1 MNSRPKGIKN
11 GAPVMKLRHSKTYV
25 LKKIG
30 GYLLHHIPS
39 LAAALALMI
48 LSNILALAGPKVAGT
63 AVDAI
68 KEGGVDFATVFR
80 CCAVMAALYTASAAL
95 SYILSLV
102 MLGISK
108 KITKQMRRDIFD
120 KLSTLPTS
128 FFDSHQ
134 TGDIISR
141 ISYDVDT
148 LGSSLASDVI
158 QLGAS
163 FITVVGAFVMM
174 CTISVP
180 MLSIFAVTVP
190 MTVAFTV
197 YKTKRVRPLFRK
209 RSEKLGVL
217 NAYVEETVSGV
228 RTIKSYGKEDV
239 FLSRFDKCNKSA
251 MDAYCDAECHAVV
264 TGPSVSLINNISLS
278 LISVLGAVF
287 YLNGTVSLGNI
298 SSFILYSRKFS
309 GPINEAA
316 NIMSEFQSA
325 LSAADRIFSLLE
337 ETPEIPDDGNEELH
351 VTNGDVSFSHVTFG
365 YGADKAVLRDF
376 SLDVKGGERIA
387 IVGHTG
393 AGKTTI
399 INLLMRFYDPDSGVI
414 TIDGKDISTV
424 TRKSLRRAFA
434 MVLQD
439 TWLFGGTVAE
449 NIAYGCDSATLDDVK
464 RTARA
469 AKISDFIESLPD
481 GYDTV
486 ISDDRTGISKGQKQ
500 LLTIAR
506 AMLVPSEI
514 LILDEATSNVDSAT
528 EKLLSDAM
536 CELMKGRTCFIIAH
550 RLSTVENADRIIV
563 LDEGRIAES
572 GTHAE
577 LLALGGK
584 YAALYTSQFE

>member
-1 MNSRPKGIKN
+1 
-11 GAPVMKLRHSKTYV
+11 
-25 LKKIG
+25 
-30 GYLLHHIPS
+30 
-39 LAAALALMI
+39 
-48 LSNILALAGPKVAGT
+48 
-63 AVDAI
+63 
-68 KEGGVDFATVFR
+68 
-80 CCAVMAALYTASAAL
+80 
-95 SYILSLV
+95 
-102 MLGISK
+102 
-108 KITKQMRRDIFD
+108 
-120 KLSTLPTS
+120 
-128 FFDSHQ
+128 
-134 TGDIISR
+134 
-141 ISYDVDT
+141 
-148 LGSSLASDVI
+148 
-158 QLGAS
+158 
-163 FITVVGAFVMM
+163 
-174 CTISVP
+174 
-180 MLSIFAVTVP
+180 
-190 MTVAFTV
+190 
-197 YKTKRVRPLFRK
+197 
-209 RSEKLGVL
+209 
-217 NAYVEETVSGV
+217 
-228 RTIKSYGKEDV
+228 
-239 FLSRFDKCNKSA
+239 

-365 YGADKAVLRDF
+365 YGTDKAVLRDF

-464 RTARA
+464 RAARA

-563 LDEGRIAES
+563 LDEGVIAES

>member
-1 MNSRPKGIKN
+1 MNSQPKGIKN
-11 GAPVMKLRHSKTYV
+11 GASVMKLRLSKTYV
-25 LKKIG
+25 LKRIG

-48 LSNILALAGPKVAGT
+48 LSNLLSLAGPKVAGT

-68 KEGGVDFATVFR
+68 KEGGVDFGTVFR
-80 CCAVMAALYTASAAL
+80 CCAVMAALYTASAVL

-108 KITKQMRRDIFD
+108 KITKQLRRDIFD

-148 LGSSLASDVI
+148 LGSSLASDFI
-158 QLGAS
+158 QLGAG

-180 MLSIFAVTVP
+180 MLSIFVVTVP
-190 MTVAFTV
+190 MTVAFTA
-197 YKTKRVRPLFRK
+197 YKTKCVRPLFRK
-209 RSEKLGVL
+209 RSEKLGAL
-217 NAYVEETVSGV
+217 NACVEETVSGV

-264 TGPSVSLINNISLS
+264 TGSSVSLINNISLS

-287 YLNGTVSLGNI
+287 YLNGTVSLGKI

-316 NIMSEFQSA
+316 NFMSEFQSA

-337 ETPEIPDDGNEELH
+337 ETPETPDDGNEELH

-365 YGADKAVLRDF
+365 YGSDKAVLRDF
-376 SLDVKGGERIA
+376 SLEVKGGEKVA

-414 TIDGKDISTV
+414 TIDSKDISTV

-449 NIAYGCDSATLDDVK
+449 NIAYGCDDATLDDVK
-464 RTARA
+464 RAAHA

-563 LDEGRIAES
+563 LDEGVIAES
-572 GTHAE
+572 GTHEE

-584 YAALYTSQFE
+584 YAELYRSQFE

>member
-1 MNSRPKGIKN
+1 MNNRQKGITN
-11 GAPVMKLRHSKTYV
+11 GEPVQKLRHSKVYV
-25 LKKIG
+25 LGRIG

-39 LAAALALMI
+39 LAAALILMM
-48 LSNILALAGPKVAGT
+48 LSNILALAGPKLAGT

-68 KEGGVDFATVFR
+68 KEGGVDFSVVFK
-80 CCAVMAALYTASAAL
+80 CCAYMALLYTASAIL
-95 SYILSLV
+95 SYILSLI
-102 MLGISK
+102 MLRVSK
-108 KITKQMRRDIFD
+108 KITRRVRSDIFD

-148 LGSSLASDVI
+148 LGASLASDVI
-158 QLGAS
+158 QLGAGL
-163 FITVVGAFVMM
+163 ITVTGAFLMM
-174 CTISVP
+174 CSISIP
-180 MLSIFAVTVP
+180 MLGVFAVTIP
-190 MTVAFTV
+190 MTVVFTV

-209 RSEKLGVL
+209 RSEKLGIL

-228 RTIKSYGKEDV
+228 RTIKAYGKEDV
-239 FLSRFDKCNKSA
+239 FLSRFDSCNKSA
-251 MDAYCDAECHAVV
+251 MDAYCEAECHAVV

-287 YLNGTVSLGNI
+287 YLVGTVSLGNI

-337 ETPEIPDDGNEELH
+337 ETPEVPDEGNDELC
-351 VTNGDVSFSHVTFG
+351 VTRGDVSFSHISFG
-365 YGADKAVLRDF
+365 YGDGKTVLHDF

-414 TIDGKDISTV
+414 TIDGCDISKV
-424 TRKSLRRAFA
+424 TRKSLRRSFA

-449 NIAYGCDSATLDDVK
+449 NIAYGCDGATLEDVK
-464 RTARA
+464 RAARA
-469 AKISDFIESLPD
+469 AKISDFIESLPN

-528 EKLLSDAM
+528 EKLLSEAM

-563 LDEGRIAES
+563 LDGGRIAES
-572 GTHAE
+572 GTHSE
-577 LLALGGK
+577 LLALGGM
-584 YAALYTSQFE
+584 YASLYESQFS